1 MSQKVLK
8 VEKKIN
14 ADPTRLF
21 QAWLNA
27 EDFSR
32 WFLSGEMIGID
43 SVTMDPRPGGKF
55 LINMTLDGKI
65 LPHEGEYITIEEPHK
80 LVFTWRSHATE
91 NRDTLVTVTF
101 TDLTNPGRSKGLKEK
116 PQTLV
121 TLIHEELLNDIQIK
135 MHNQG
140 WTSIL
145 ESLIH
150 WIEE

>member
-1 MSQKVLK
+1 MSQQVLK

-145 ESLIH
+145 GSLNH

>member
-1 MSQKVLK
+1 MSQQVLK